1 MWKFCGKANH
11 PKLCGNCAFEQNFHT
26 QKLGETT
33 LFFVVYS
40 SICFPLR
47 RVTKKIELVLYFS
60 KWIVSLLG
68 TNHSQTWLISVSSIY
83 QIHPELMHDDISFTY
98 IRHYKRSTIN
108 PWGTRRNSHRRCSV
122 KKGVLRN
129 FAKFTGKHLCQT
141 LVLNNLAGL
150 RPQENSAKF
159 LRTSF

>member
-1 MWKFCGKANH
+1 MLFIFIYLNLFTTAKNTVILSNFLVWEFCGKANH

-26 QKLGETT
+26 KKLGEIT

-47 RVTKKIELVLYFS
+47 RVTKKIEFVLYFS

-83 QIHPELMHDDISFTY
+83 QIHPELMHDDISFAY
-98 IRHYKRSTIN
+98 IRHYKRLLSILEEPVETAT
-108 PWGTRRNSHRRCSV
+108 G
-122 KKGVLRN
+122 GVL
-129 FAKFTGKHLCQT
+129 
-141 LVLNNLAGL
+141 
-150 RPQENSAKF
+150 
-159 LRTSF
+159 